1 MATLQSQPPTSE
13 AYLVS
18 YPAQHVVLLTINRP
32 KVMNCIHAQGH
43 WDMDAFFQ
51 WFDHEPSLRV
61 AIITG
66 AGPKAFC
73 AGQDLI
79 EQGRFKVNRPPTS
92 SMKHP
97 PSGFAGVSRRIGKK
111 PIIAAV
117 NGFALGGGF
126 EITLNCDLVVASPTA
141 SFGLPEAS
149 VGLYAAAGGLPRVVR
164 NCGLQIASEI
174 AMTGRRLTAE
184 EALKYSLI
192 NRVAKSPSTVMEESL
207 ELAAKIS
214 NLSPDAIIVTR
225 SGLREAWE
233 TGSVER
239 ATQITSDRYDYQLGT
254 APNMKIGLVAFAQKK
269 KPDVNQDVARYAPHE
284 AAEYSAPHIPG
295 RLLVDKNAPFG
306 VDLLIPQVGG
316 NARKT
321 NVDYAKGKLNE
332 LIDVIIEG
340 GAKVFV
346 CAVGVPPKAVV
357 EKLHK
362 AGVLYANMVG
372 HPKHAH
378 KACQIGADIIVAQG
392 GEAGGHTGDIPF
404 SVLIPAVADA
414 IKSYRSPLT
423 GQPVYLAAGGG
434 VFDGRSLA
442 AALML
447 GASAV
452 WVGTRFVASK
462 ESGASEHNKKTL
474 VQAGFDQVIKTT
486 IFTGRPVRHY
496 ATPYIKNWEE
506 NRQEEIKEL
515 LGKGIVPL
523 QWELEKYDKEG
534 KSTEEIEDQTTFM
547 PMGYVGG
554 LVTQL
559 NQPAGDI
566 VREMVD
572 QAYELLRSPTGE
584 DI

>member
-79 EQGRFKVNRPPTS
+79 EQGRFKVDRPPTS
-92 SMKHP
+92 FLKHP
-97 PSGFAGVSRRIGKK
+97 PGGFAGLSRRIGKK
-111 PIIAAV
+111 PVIAAV

-184 EALKYSLI
+184 EALKFSLI
-192 NRVAKSPSTVMEESL
+192 NRVAKSPSTLMAESL

-225 SGLREAWE
+225 SGLRQAWE

-269 KPDVNQDVARYAPHE
+269 KPEWVP
-284 AAEYSAPHIPG
+284 S
-295 RLLVDKNAPFG
+295 
-306 VDLLIPQVGG
+306 
-316 NARKT
+316 
-321 NVDYAKGKLNE
+321 KL
-332 LIDVIIEG
+332 
-340 GAKVFV
+340 
-346 CAVGVPPKAVV
+346 
-357 EKLHK
+357 
-362 AGVLYANMVG
+362 
-372 HPKHAH
+372 
-378 KACQIGADIIVAQG
+378 
-392 GEAGGHTGDIPF
+392 
-404 SVLIPAVADA
+404 
-414 IKSYRSPLT
+414 
-423 GQPVYLAAGGG
+423 
-434 VFDGRSLA
+434 
-442 AALML
+442 
-447 GASAV
+447 
-452 WVGTRFVASK
+452 
-462 ESGASEHNKKTL
+462 
-474 VQAGFDQVIKTT
+474 
-486 IFTGRPVRHY
+486 
-496 ATPYIKNWEE
+496 
-506 NRQEEIKEL
+506 
-515 LGKGIVPL
+515 
-523 QWELEKYDKEG
+523 
-534 KSTEEIEDQTTFM
+534 
-547 PMGYVGG
+547 
-554 LVTQL
+554 
-559 NQPAGDI
+559 
-566 VREMVD
+566 
-572 QAYELLRSPTGE
+572 
-584 DI
+584 